1 MLSTKCTHRHAQGRF
16 ERLATCVLLV
26 IGLAVGTAGAADGP
40 ELIGPGDALRVTVF
54 QNPDLATETR
64 VSGRGTITFP
74 LVGDV
79 SVTGLT
85 PSQAEA
91 RIADALK
98 QGKFIQNPQV
108 NVAVIQ
114 VRSRQVSILGQVA
127 KPGRY
132 PLDDFNIRL
141 TDVLAVA
148 GGVTPVGADTVT
160 VMTRRSGKLQKL
172 EVDLPAMFRG
182 GDLSQNP
189 EIASG
194 DTILVQRAPVFYIYG
209 EVLRGGSY
217 RLEPNM
223 TVMQALALGGGLTL
237 RGTQRG
243 LRIHRRGSA
252 GTVEVLEAPLTGLVQ
267 ADDVIYV
274 RESLF

>member
-1 MLSTKCTHRHAQGRF
+1 MLPTKCTHRHVQGWF
-16 ERLATCVLLV
+16 ERLATFLLA
-26 IGLAVGTAGAADGP
+26 IGLAVGPAVAADGS
-40 ELIGPGDALRVTVF
+40 ELIGPGDAVRVTVF
-54 QNPDLATETR
+54 QNPDLTTETR

-79 SVTGLT
+79 NVTGLT
-85 PSQAEA
+85 PSQAES

-108 NVAVIQ
+108 NVAVTQ

-172 EVDLPAMFRG
+172 EVDLPAMFRS

-189 EIASG
+189 EITNG

-223 TVMQALALGGGLTL
+223 TVMQALALGGGLSL

-252 GTVEVLEAPLTGLVQ
+252 GTVEVLETPLTAAVQ